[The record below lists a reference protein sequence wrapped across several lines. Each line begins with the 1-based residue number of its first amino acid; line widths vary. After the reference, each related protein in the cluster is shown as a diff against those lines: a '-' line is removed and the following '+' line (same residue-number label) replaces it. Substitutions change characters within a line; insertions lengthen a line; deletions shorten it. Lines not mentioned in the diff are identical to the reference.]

1 LNGRAD
7 SKFKIYHSKLTIL
20 TPYSLVLLRKILDLV
35 LYGNFFIAF
44 CAVAMLL
51 QTELLLFDVL
61 QWNYLTTF
69 VFAATLFLYALHR
82 IVGMEKVKPFAEKYR
97 YAIIT
102 KYQHHILFYA
112 IVGALVAAYFF
123 FSLCFQNQLLIVLP
137 ALLSLGYVV
146 PFFGKNRRLRDF
158 DYIKIFLIAIVW
170 AFITVIL
177 PVVERK
183 GWAVSVSD
191 ILLCIERS
199 LFIFAITVPF
209 DIRDLKVDQ
218 HIQVK
223 TIPSI
228 IGIEKSKLLAGLL
241 LVFAFIIASLLYF
254 LTVYNVYILTALGL
268 SYLSTYLLITYSDKT
283 ANDYFFTGIM
293 DGTMLIQFLLVLAFY
308 WLSNF

>member
-1 LNGRAD
+1 
-7 SKFKIYHSKLTIL
+7 
-20 TPYSLVLLRKILDLV
+20 
-35 LYGNFFIAF
+35 
-44 CAVAMLL
+44 MLL

-69 VFAATLFLYALHR
+69 VFAATLCLYALHR

-102 KYQHHILFYA
+102 KYQHHILLYA
-112 IVGALVAAYFF
+112 IVGLLVAAYLF

-137 ALLSLGYVV
+137 AFLSLGYVV

-177 PVVERK
+177 PIVERK
-183 GWAVSVSD
+183 GWAVSASD
-191 ILLCIERS
+191 LLMCIERG
-199 LFIFAITVPF
+199 LFIFAITIPF

-228 IGIEKSKLLAGLL
+228 IGIPQSKLLAGLL
-241 LVFAFIIASLLYF
+241 LVIAFLISCILYT
-254 LTVYNVYILTALGL
+254 LTVYNGAVLAALSL
-268 SYLSTYLLITYSDKT
+268 SYLSTYCLINYSDKT
-283 ANDYFFTGIM
+283 AEDYFFTGVM
-293 DGTMLIQFLLVLAFY
+293 DGTMLIQFLFVLLFY
-308 WLSNF
+308 FLES